1 MPNTFQALLNRFVFG
16 HDVQSAIEALRF
28 ATYSFP
34 SSFAPFDYYPGRLA
48 VEGPIAEPV
57 IAELARRGHEIQRWP
72 DWIWAVCAIL
82 ADHRRGV
89 LEVGADPRRATCA
102 IGW

>member
-57 IAELARRGHEIQRWP
+57 IASSRGAAMKSNAGPTGSGPSARSSP
-72 DWIWAVCAIL
+72 TAAAVCW
-82 ADHRRGV
+82 R
-89 LEVGADPRRATCA
+89 
-102 IGW
+102 